1 MCETARVEYASRSRN
16 RAKEALRS
24 ALTRRGYELRRL
36 PSDSAL
42 DPHPESRVPT
52 AIAEQMTAY
61 FERAQVIEDRHERQD
76 AETVARL
83 RHKYEAPVLGDVR
96 VWELVEL
103 LAQCIDPSDGRL
115 FGASQQFHV
124 LQMLDAMEHDRV
136 TDPDL
141 VLAALV
147 HDIGKVLLL
156 FGEDPANVVC
166 MTRPIPPTPTTTPT
180 PAIGLDHATLQWN
193 HDEFGYSRLVEHV
206 PDHIAW
212 LIRYHSIVIPECEP
226 LMDDRDRDYVERYLK
241 LFARYDHDTK
251 TPFRLPARQ
260 IHEYRDIVEEA
271 FPKPIRF

>member
-42 DPHPESRVPT
+42 DPHRESRVPT

-166 MTRPIPPTPTTTPT
+166 IDATDPSDADDDTHTRHRSRPHD
-180 PAIGLDHATLQWN
+180 PAV
-193 HDEFGYSRLVEHV
+193 ESR
-206 PDHIAW
+206 
-212 LIRYHSIVIPECEP
+212 
-226 LMDDRDRDYVERYLK
+226 
-241 LFARYDHDTK
+241 
-251 TPFRLPARQ
+251 
-260 IHEYRDIVEEA
+260 
-271 FPKPIRF
+271 